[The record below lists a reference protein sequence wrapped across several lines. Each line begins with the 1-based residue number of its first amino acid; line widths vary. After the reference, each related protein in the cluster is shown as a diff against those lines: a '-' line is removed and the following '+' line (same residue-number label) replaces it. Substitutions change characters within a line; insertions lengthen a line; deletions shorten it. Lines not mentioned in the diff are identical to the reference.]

1 VNLKDSNSDPIIF
14 FDGICNLCN
23 ASVDFVMRHDK
34 QYRFKFA
41 SLQSKIAKDMLLE
54 KGINLDDL
62 ESIILYKKG
71 QIKQKSNAVLSIAW
85 TLGFPFSL
93 GYVFKL
99 IPRFLRNY
107 VYDVIARNR
116 YKWFGKK
123 SICRLPTPEE
133 QKSFLS

>member
-1 VNLKDSNSDPIIF
+1 MNLKDSNSDPIIF

-34 QYRFKFA
+34 RQRFKFA
-41 SLQSKIAKDMLLE
+41 SLQSEIAKDVLLG

-62 ESIILYKKG
+62 ESIVLYRNG
-71 QIKQKSNAVLSIAW
+71 QIIQKSNAVLSIAW
-85 TLGFPFSL
+85 TLGFPFCL

-123 SICRLPTPEE
+123 SSCRLPTPEE
-133 QKSFLS
+133 QNRFLS